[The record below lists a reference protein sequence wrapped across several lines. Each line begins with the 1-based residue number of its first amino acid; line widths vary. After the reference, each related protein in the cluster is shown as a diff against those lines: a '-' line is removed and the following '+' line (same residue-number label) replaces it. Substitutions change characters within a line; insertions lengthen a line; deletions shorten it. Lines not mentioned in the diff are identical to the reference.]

1 MRYILCADF
10 GSTYTKLTAI
20 DMQAL
25 KILGT
30 SAAYTTVQT
39 NILDGYADAL
49 ALLEK
54 DIGTLDYDKRLAA
67 SSAAGGLK
75 MIAVGLVPRLT
86 SNAAKLAASSAGA
99 KLIATYSY
107 DLSDAEVE
115 EIFNHRP
122 DMILLSGGID
132 GGNKEVMLNNAEK
145 IARIEYNFPVVVAG
159 NKAVAGE
166 AGRMLESGGKEAVIT
181 ENVMPEL
188 NKLNVE
194 PAKAAIRELF
204 IRRIIDAKGLAEANA
219 MMSLEIIPTPLAV
232 FNACEALSE
241 FGTLTA
247 VDVGGA
253 TTDVYS
259 MADGLP
265 ENAAVIEKGLR
276 EPFAKR
282 SIEGDLGVRY
292 SMESLIK
299 EAGIDRIAIESGA
312 SPEAVTAH
320 CKICTQDT
328 SAVFPSGSTA
338 AKIDN
343 ALAGECVRISMNRH
357 AGRLETVYTNMGEV
371 QLQTGK
377 DLTKTKY
384 LFGTGGS
391 VINSSAPETIMAKAL
406 YSQVDYDIL
415 KPENPKIIID
425 KNNILTAMGL
435 LTRVD
440 KQSALSMMKKE
451 LMSEEDM

>member
-20 DMQAL
+20 DMQDL
-25 KILGT
+25 RTLGT

-39 NILDGYADAL
+39 NILDGYANAL
-49 ALLEK
+49 DKLEK
-54 DIGTLDYDKRLAA
+54 DIGRLDYDKRLAA

-107 DLSDAEVE
+107 DLSDAELA
-115 EIFNHRP
+115 EIFDYKP

-132 GGNKEVMLNNAEK
+132 GGNKDVILNNAEK
-145 IARIEYNFPVVVAG
+145 IARIECSFPVVVAG
-159 NKAVAGE
+159 NKSAADEVA
-166 AGRMLESGGKEAVIT
+166 RILESGGKEAVIT

-188 NKLNVE
+188 NKLNIE
-194 PAKAAIRELF
+194 SAKAAIRELF

-232 FNACEALSE
+232 FNACEALSD

-265 ENAAVIEKGLR
+265 ENSAVIEKGLR

-292 SMESLIK
+292 SIDSLIK
-299 EAGIDRIAIESGA
+299 EAGIERIAAASGA
-312 SPEAVTAH
+312 SPEDVIEHSRKCA
-320 CKICTQDT
+320 QDT
-328 SAVFPSGSTA
+328 SAVFPPGSTD

-371 QLQTGK
+371 QIQTGK

-391 VINSSAPETIMAKAL
+391 VINSDAPEDIMAKAL
-406 YSQVDYDIL
+406 YSKADYDIL

-425 KNNILTAMGL
+425 RNNILTAMGL

-440 KQSALSMMKKE
+440 KKSALSIMKKE
-451 LMSEEDM
+451 LMNKEDM